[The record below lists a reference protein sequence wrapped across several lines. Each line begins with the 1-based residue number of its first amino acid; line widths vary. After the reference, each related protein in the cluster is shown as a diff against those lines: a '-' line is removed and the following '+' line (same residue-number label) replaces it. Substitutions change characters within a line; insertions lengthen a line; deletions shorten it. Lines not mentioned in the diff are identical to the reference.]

1 MNLIVL
7 FFVCVITS
15 TVVSMALMAGLF
27 EFDRRN
33 YEELNAKINVI
44 KTALERSIDD
54 GK

>member
-27 EFDRRN
+27 EIEQKN
-33 YEELNAKINVI
+33 YEELDAKFNTI
-44 KTALERSIDD
+44 KRALERRMDD